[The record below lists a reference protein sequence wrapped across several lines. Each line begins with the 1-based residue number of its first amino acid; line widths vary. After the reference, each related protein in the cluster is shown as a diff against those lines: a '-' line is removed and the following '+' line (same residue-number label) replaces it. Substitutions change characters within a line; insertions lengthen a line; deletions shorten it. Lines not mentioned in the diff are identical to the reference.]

1 MSSKFIRAED
11 GSIQIVFTSQ
21 EAHVLINLTEQILE
35 LLGDGAVNAEIDI
48 DPLFQMMGL
57 GSMMGMSGSEQP
69 PEDPVLRRL
78 LPNAYKDEKSAAE
91 FRRYTEHGLREKK
104 RAHALTLYEALV
116 PQDEDWSADQP
127 IDRSSLE
134 VKFGEKDAM
143 AWLGA
148 LNDLRLALAV
158 RLGISKEFTEGRTT
172 VGSGSDEEMESEFD
186 SDIKSGFAGVSGADA
201 TSQVNES
208 SERLAGASEKNKSD
222 AEAADIHKRYELMT
236 ESDPMKAVYAVYS
249 WLGWLQ
255 QTLLELLMSS
265 GDEHQAT

>member
-1 MSSKFIRAED
+1 MSSKFVRAED
-11 GSIQIVFTSQ
+11 GSIKILFTSQ

-35 LLGDGAVNAEIDI
+35 LLGDGAVNSEIDI
-48 DPLFQMMGL
+48 DPIFQMMGL
-57 GSMMGMSGSEQP
+57 GSMTGLGSSMDMGGSEQP

-78 LPNAYKDEKSAAE
+78 LPNAYKDEKSASE

-104 RAHALTLYEALV
+104 RAHALTVYEALI
-116 PQDEDWSADQP
+116 PQDEDWNADQP
-127 IDRSSLE
+127 IDRGSIE
-134 VKFGEKDAM
+134 IKFVDNDAM

-158 RLGISKEFTEGRTT
+158 RLGISKEFNEGSTSSPE
-172 VGSGSDEEMESEFD
+172 SGSAFHASD
-186 SDIKSGFAGVSGADA
+186 SDAGGPG
-201 TSQVNES
+201 
-208 SERLAGASEKNKSD
+208 GASFDGGSHDRETKS
-222 AEAADIHKRYELMT
+222 AAGSKRDVSDLHKKYELMT

-265 GDEHQAT
+265 GDDHQAT